1 MVKMRVSRLRILRI
15 DFYKT
20 INSLYPSFMNDMFK
34 VNMFQRLPR
43 AKYKLNL
50 DIPKWHQITF
60 GAKSLKVYGS
70 KIWNTVIPYKKLFK
84 KVFKSIIKNWE
95 TIKIC
100 FLARYFQRSKNIL

>member
-1 MVKMRVSRLRILRI
+1 MVKMRVSRLSILRI

-20 INSLYPSFMNDMFK
+20 ISFMNDMFK

-43 AKYKLNL
+43 AKYKLTL

-60 GAKSLKVYGS
+60 EAKSLKVYRP

-84 KVFKSIIKNWE
+84 KVFKSIIKNWDG
-95 TIKIC
+95 ISYCCPGCI
-100 FLARYFQRSKNIL
+100 N

>member
-1 MVKMRVSRLRILRI
+1 MVKMRVSRLSILRI

-43 AKYKLNL
+43 AKYKLTL

-60 GAKSLKVYGS
+60 GAKSLKVYRP

-84 KVFKSIIKNWE
+84 KGCIN
-95 TIKIC
+95 
-100 FLARYFQRSKNIL
+100 